1 MSPYERQIEDA
12 VELDAVDVT
21 YVLGVPGQATPSADE
36 TLEAILNRPLSAQRL
51 GTHDN
56 GSEYGPTA
64 SELLAAAGIEV
75 GPGLSTKSL
84 GYDPILGYDDTGSI
98 YRRAERDTEVNALLN
113 DTGNHTALSLPPAAG
128 LDPKV
133 GLGLGGTALALCLVP
148 VLNILAALLA
158 VGALVVGVAALRRT
172 HAGSDENLRL
182 TVVTLVLAGLAA
194 LGSVTSMV
202 AHAGSDGPSGV
213 QVARG
218 NGAATAQVLA
228 QDLGVGIGSYG
239 TGGLPVTLTN
249 TANHTLAY
257 NLTVEALDGAGRRV
271 SADVAFVA
279 TLAPGQ
285 STVATLFANADPITE
300 VELTGAQFHVVEAS
314 AY

>member
-36 TLEAILNRPLSAQRL
+36 TLEPLLNHPLSAQRL
-51 GTHDN
+51 GTHDF

-84 GYDPILGYDDTGSI
+84 GYDPGLGYDNTGSH

-113 DTGNHTALSLPPAAG
+113 DSGNHSALALPPATG

-148 VLNILAALLA
+148 VLNVLAALLA
-158 VGALVVGVAALRRT
+158 VAALVVGVGALRRT
-172 HAGSDENLRL
+172 HASRDENLRL

-194 LGSVTSMV
+194 LGSVGSM
-202 AHAGSDGPSGV
+202 AAYADHDGASGG
-213 QVARG
+213 QLERG

-228 QDLGVGIGSYG
+228 QDLGVDLGLYG
-239 TGGLPVTLTN
+239 VGGLPVTLTN
-249 TANHTLAY
+249 TAHQPLSY
-257 NLTVEALDGAGRRV
+257 NVTVEALDAAGRRV

-285 STVATLFANADPITE
+285 STVATLFANADPITDG
-300 VELTGAQFHVVEAS
+300 ELAGAQFHVVEAS